1 MVGSW
6 WEIPYERYLSDA
18 LMLSAVEQARLAAAL
33 DCLPAEIIDA
43 HTHVARSIDVVA
55 LSPSA
60 LTHVI
65 STYPCYT
72 LEDGRRARERLWPG
86 KRVRALR
93 MAYPIEGYR
102 HRDINEYLVAN
113 ANLYE
118 DIVGGYGIPDDINY
132 TLQLIDSGHIHALK
146 MYYRYRE
153 PGVDRILDIF
163 PAPILQQ
170 AQGCGIPIILHLPR
184 PLPQCLDELIAVL
197 DSFPQ
202 LTVVLA
208 HLGGP
213 GGQRFDPIIVPAYER
228 LARYSR
234 VYMDT
239 AFVLDADL
247 IANALQLFGHERILF
262 GTDEPLSLIRGVNY
276 LHPIHGHRLYA
287 PEYHW
292 SQDDAPPTE
301 MRRATPTL
309 LHIQQVEAVLTALRS
324 FSCDAVN
331 AVFYRNAAQ
340 LFGLA
345 PHGTV

>member
-43 HTHVARSIDVVA
+43 HTYVARSIDVVA
-55 LSPSA
+55 LSPSS

-72 LEDGRRARERLWPG
+72 LEDSRRVRERLWPG

-102 HRDINEYLVAN
+102 HCDINEYLVAN

-153 PGVDRILDIF
+153 PGVGRILGIF

-170 AQGCGIPIILHLPR
+170 AQERDIPIILTSATAAASVPR
-184 PLPQCLDELIAVL
+184 RTDRGARLVSATDGGAGASWGTWRAAVRPNNRSCLRASGALLACVHGYCVCTRCRSNRKCTVAVR
-197 DSFPQ
+197 
-202 LTVVLA
+202 T
-208 HLGGP
+208 
-213 GGQRFDPIIVPAYER
+213 RTY
-228 LARYSR
+228 
-234 VYMDT
+234 
-239 AFVLDADL
+239 
-247 IANALQLFGHERILF
+247 
-262 GTDEPLSLIRGVNY
+262 
-276 LHPIHGHRLYA
+276 
-287 PEYHW
+287 
-292 SQDDAPPTE
+292 PPTE
-301 MRRATPTL
+301 VRRATPTL

-345 PHGTV
+345 PYGTV